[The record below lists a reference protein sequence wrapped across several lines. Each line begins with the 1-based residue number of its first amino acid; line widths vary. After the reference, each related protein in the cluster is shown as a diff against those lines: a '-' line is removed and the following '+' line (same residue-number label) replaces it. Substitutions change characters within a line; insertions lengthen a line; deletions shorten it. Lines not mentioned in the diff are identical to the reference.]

1 MVGDAVPAWAE
12 ELRLLVMERSDAVL
26 ARDEALE
33 AALTARVDTFEA
45 TVKGRVDTVAA
56 ATRERIGA
64 LEAAVMQR
72 VDTLEAATTER
83 IGALEAAVMQRV
95 DTVEAAVVQ
104 RVDTLE
110 AAILERVD
118 REVRRPLIE
127 HIDTRTAAIMDRIDR
142 LQTRV
147 DSHADA
153 IRVNLAAAQL
163 ARGKAVEMDET
174 LLHREVARTQEM
186 RVMND
191 MMEAMQRQIGRLEAD
206 LRDLRGRA

>member
-1 MVGDAVPAWAE
+1 MIFHSFRLKIGLLSVVLSGLLLTGFGLFALSALNRVG
-12 ELRLLVMERSDAVL
+12 
-26 ARDEALE
+26 
-33 AALTARVDTFEA
+33 
-45 TVKGRVDTVAA
+45 
-56 ATRERIGA
+56 
-64 LEAAVMQR
+64 
-72 VDTLEAATTER
+72 
-83 IGALEAAVMQRV
+83 
-95 DTVEAAVVQ
+95 
-104 RVDTLE
+104 
-110 AAILERVD
+110 LERVD